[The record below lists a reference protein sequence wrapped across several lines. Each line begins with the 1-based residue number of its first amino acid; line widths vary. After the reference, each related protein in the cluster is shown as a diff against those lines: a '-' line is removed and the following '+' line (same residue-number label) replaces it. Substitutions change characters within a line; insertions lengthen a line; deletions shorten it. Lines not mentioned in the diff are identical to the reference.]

1 MLLFN
6 KLFFNST
13 SRQNC
18 RYKTTSYQPLTAKA
32 MKQLL
37 EDRLNEPNRKALSL
51 DFLKIKNKEYESM
64 CQKIT
69 RLRVKM
75 NALPLSAVA
84 GRKVLDNKITSIKEA
99 RRAIP
104 CRV

>member
-1 MLLFN
+1 MAAL
-6 KLFFNST
+6 
-13 SRQNC
+13 QAE
-18 RYKTTSYQPLTAKA
+18 AKA

-51 DFLKIKNKEYESM
+51 DFLKIKNKEYESL

-69 RLRVKM
+69 RLHVKM

-84 GRKVLDNKITSIKEA
+84 ERKVLDIKITSIRES
-99 RRAIP
+99 RRTIP

>member
-18 RYKTTSYQPLTAKA
+18 RFKTSTFTPLTAEA
-32 MKQLL
+32 WEQLRK
-37 EDRLNEPNRKALSL
+37 ERLNKHTYKAFSV
-51 DFLKIKNKEYESM
+51 DFLKIKNKDYDNL
-64 CQKIT
+64 CKKIA
-69 RLRVKM
+69 RLNVKR

-84 GRKVLDNKITSIKEA
+84 ERQVIDKKITSIQEF
-99 RRAIP
+99 RRAFPYRI
-104 CRV
+104 